1 MRLPQEHLVV
11 IRCKKVSPFV
21 KFEIVLP
28 LLCCLLDPLT
38 NKYCR
43 ACISMIN
50 LWIDFSTLTQNK
62 LIRLNNI
69 LIDLL
74 SEINQTFNRLLLLF
88 SKWCIITESY
98 LISKQIKRY
107 RGDVSV

>member
-28 LLCCLLDPLT
+28 RLCCLLDHLT